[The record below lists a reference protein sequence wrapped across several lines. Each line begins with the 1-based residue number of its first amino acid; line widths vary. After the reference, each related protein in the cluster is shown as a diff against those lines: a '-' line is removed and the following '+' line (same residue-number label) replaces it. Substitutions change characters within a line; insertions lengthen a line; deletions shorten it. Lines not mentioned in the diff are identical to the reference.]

1 LLRLICEDIFGDRD
15 VFSIS
20 KWAGLFSRQLVGA
33 NTFMTKRDVDDLDK
47 EEIKILFS
55 RGHEEMLALTEDADD
70 ESPFSSLR
78 QLLVDW
84 GYVIGSTKAFTF
96 NQLADA
102 RILVIGAPWRD
113 FGPEELDAIEQF
125 VRAGGG
131 LLLAS
136 NAETMFDPPLNLNQR
151 MAEMASLQFQ
161 EYLNYPITYLQVFQ
175 PHYVT
180 ANVRRVKVGKVASLA
195 VSDGARHLALTKAT
209 QQPIMA
215 CANVENGRVVAIG
228 DVGWLTND
236 LPAVEDN
243 EQLAV
248 NMFHW
253 LATRNTIDIEK
264 IVIPE
269 TVKWGQTT
277 KVVLQ
282 LRNSNNEMRPQI
294 ECVLESDAD
303 AIISKPTRK
312 KRSLPPGKTTRMQW
326 SVCPQI
332 LGDQELRLSVYI
344 DGHESLFFDQLLP
357 KMSCLAPGYFT
368 LKIGEKI
375 GGEVEK
381 LKTDFQ
387 TGDHFT
393 VEGAF
398 HWAVESEQLSYQL
411 KLDFGDG
418 LIERGREAGSNVTR
432 WHLQALTPGS
442 HELELSLAESG
453 QSLPALVTVIS
464 SYQNRLAEIQAA
476 YVYPLEAEIAERLR
490 QVDERLISAQ
500 VQAQPFK
507 ILPPE
512 EFVQAVYR
520 KETVSWLQG
529 VLAAARREQW
539 YNPDLLELVLTYIA
553 PTYLPDHGSFI
564 PYDPGLASHLAR
576 LHPANSKSLEYNLLC
591 SEESEGI
598 NTKQNVAA
606 YLLHEKFGHGFFYT
620 QTRLGQ
626 QLAILQRHGFLDES
640 DQRAESKKVAK
651 IMEDSAIIVNEGFAA
666 WMELTFLGKLDR
678 EVRQAVYPRW
688 MSLTQQAGGLDR
700 RKRGSQ
706 FFRTFPP
713 RFDSRYRE
721 GFEYL
726 EFIGQR
732 FDPRCAVRAFLIAT
746 HIDFGI
752 VEDVHGKLHF
762 RLEPAAIKQSLL
774 KPEKPDWRSHFRL
787 RSIADLLYQ
796 YDEEVEALLQEHHC
810 PTDCHKSDCPLETFI
825 AKRLEWRKR

>member
-1 LLRLICEDIFGDRD
+1 
-15 VFSIS
+15 
-20 KWAGLFSRQLVGA
+20 
-33 NTFMTKRDVDDLDK
+33 MTKQDVDDLNK

-55 RGHEEMLALTEDADD
+55 RGHEERLVLTEDADD
-70 ESPFSSLR
+70 ESRFSSLR
-78 QLLVDW
+78 QRLADW
-84 GYVIGSTKAFTF
+84 GYVIGSTEALTS

-102 RILVIGAPWRD
+102 RILVVGAPRHD
-113 FGPEELDAIEQF
+113 FEPEELDAIEQF

-136 NAETMFDPPLNLNQR
+136 NAEAMFDPPLGLNQR

-195 VSDGARHLALTKAT
+195 VSDGARQLALTKAT
-209 QQPIMA
+209 RQPIMA

-236 LPAVEDN
+236 LLAVENN

-248 NMFHW
+248 NTFHW
-253 LATRNTIDIEK
+253 LAARNVIDIEK
-264 IVIPE
+264 IAIPE
-269 TVKWGQTT
+269 TVKWGQAAR
-277 KVVLQ
+277 VLVQ
-282 LRNSNNEMRPQI
+282 LRNNNDETRPQI

-303 AIISKPTRK
+303 AVISKPTRK

-332 LGDQELRLSVYI
+332 LGDQELRLSVHI

-375 GGEVEK
+375 GGEAEK

-411 KLDFGDG
+411 KLGFGDG
-418 LIERGREAGSNVTR
+418 LIERGRESGNNVTR
-432 WHLQALTPGS
+432 WHLQAIASGS

-453 QSLPALVTVIS
+453 QSLPALVTVTS

-512 EFVQAVYR
+512 EFVKAVYR
-520 KETVSWLQG
+520 GGEAASWLQG
-529 VLAAARREQW
+529 VLASAHREQW
-539 YNPDLLELVLTYIA
+539 YNPELLDLVLTYIA
-553 PTYLPDHGSFI
+553 PTYLPDRGSFI

-576 LHPANSKSLEYNLLC
+576 LHPADSKSLEYNLLC
-591 SEESEGI
+591 SEESEDI

-606 YLLHEKFGHGFFYT
+606 YLLHEKFGHGFFYS

-626 QLAILQRHGFLDES
+626 QLAILQRHGFPDKP
-640 DQRAESKKVAK
+640 DQHVEYKEVAK
-651 IMEDSAIIVNEGFAA
+651 LIEDSAIIVNEGFAA
-666 WMELTFLGKLDR
+666 WMELTFLGRLDR
-678 EVRQAVYPRW
+678 EVRQAVYPRR
-688 MSLTQQAGGLDR
+688 MLLIQQAGGLDR

-706 FFRTFPP
+706 FFQTFPP

-732 FDPRCAVRAFLIAT
+732 FDPRCAVRAVLIAT
-746 HIDFGI
+746 NIDFGI
-752 VEDVHGKLHF
+752 AEDVHGKLHF
-762 RLEPAAIKQSLL
+762 RLEPVAIRRLL
-774 KPEKPDWRSHFRL
+774 LEPEKPDWRSHFRL
-787 RSIADLLYQ
+787 RSIADWLYKHGDKA
-796 YDEEVEALLQEHHC
+796 DELIQEHHC
-810 PTDCHKSDCPLETFI
+810 PTDCHKDGCPLESFI
-825 AKRLEWRKR
+825 VEELQWRVS